1 MNELAIKRDD
11 DDDVLIMWN
20 AWEWKGAQVVSFLI
34 STQLFLILR
43 ETRTRYVPRKRFI
56 WILHPIHMI
65 QYKFKSDHVFTCFSE
80 LNFH

>member
-34 STQLFLILR
+34 STQFVLYCARRARGMYR
-43 ETRTRYVPRKRFI
+43 EKDSYGSYIQFI
-56 WILHPIHMI
+56 
-65 QYKFKSDHVFTCFSE
+65 
-80 LNFH
+80 

>member
-34 STQLFLILR
+34 STQFVLYCAR
-43 ETRTRYVPRKRFI
+43 RARGMY
-56 WILHPIHMI
+56 
-65 QYKFKSDHVFTCFSE
+65 
-80 LNFH
+80 

>member
-34 STQLFLILR
+34 STQFVL
-43 ETRTRYVPRKRFI
+43 
-56 WILHPIHMI
+56 
-65 QYKFKSDHVFTCFSE
+65 
-80 LNFH
+80 